1 MSAWAVAARRGASW
15 PVMAFTRF
23 KALRARGMPLL
34 CVGYILLVAV
44 LAAFPTFIAPDE
56 PLHIDLED
64 SFNPPFWQSG
74 GDASHLLGAD
84 RLGRDQLSRMIH
96 GARISMVVSFA
107 TVVIGGI
114 VGLVAGLVS
123 GYVGGW
129 IESVIQ
135 RLVDAVMSIPII
147 LVALAMVVAL
157 GPGPTLF
164 STPVNIIVI
173 ISAFIWAGYARV
185 LRSEVLSV
193 KEREFVLAARVIGA
207 TTPRILRV
215 HIFPNV
221 APILIVIVTGTL
233 GTVILFE
240 AGLSFLGAGVPPPN
254 PSWGNMVNDGRSF
267 IEIAW
272 WVSFFPGLAILLL
285 VLSFNLLGDWLR
297 DVLDPRLRG
306 II

>member
-1 MSAWAVAARRGASW
+1 MSAWTVAARRGASW
-15 PVMAFTRF
+15 PVLAFTQF
-23 KALRARGMPLL
+23 KALRSKGMPLL
-34 CVGYILLVAV
+34 CVGYILLIAV
-44 LAAFPTFIAPDE
+44 LAAFPTLIAPAE
-56 PLHIDLED
+56 PLKIDLED

-74 GDASHLLGAD
+74 GDTSHLLGTD
-84 RLGRDQLSRMIH
+84 KIGRDQLSRLIH

-114 VGLVAGLVS
+114 IGLVAGLVS
-123 GYVGGW
+123 GYMGGW
-129 IESVIQ
+129 VEAVIQ
-135 RLVDAVMSIPII
+135 RIVDAVMSIPII
-147 LVALAMVVAL
+147 LLALAMVVAL
-157 GPGPTLF
+157 GSGPTLF

-173 ISAFIWAGYARV
+173 ISLFIWAGYARV

-193 KEREFVLAARVIGA
+193 KERDFVLAARVIGA
-207 TTPRILRV
+207 STPRILRV
-215 HIFPNV
+215 HILPNV

-254 PSWGNMVNDGRSF
+254 PSWGNMVNAGRGV
-267 IEIAW
+267 IETAW
-272 WVSFFPGLAILLL
+272 WVSFFPGVAILLL

-306 II
+306 VI